1 MRFLLLAALA
11 GCAHAPTV
19 TTEQVVRLPPA
30 ARRQIIDARRS
41 VDAADQNLTAARVA
55 VDEAKRFRDI
65 ADRELDAARA
75 HADAAKQS
83 MDLGARAHAELTLEA
98 ARREREVSMRE
109 LFAAR
114 AKKDYSDRLVDLR
127 HAEEDLRRAERD
139 QARADFE
146 YTKYVALRDNGIAGT
161 YNEKDFL
168 DARKRAQSN
177 LADAR
182 SRVAALTG
190 NVEALRTGWMER
202 ANEYQTASRGAT
214 VPPPPPPP
222 PVPTETEGAPVG
234 APSPGANEGPSAP
247 QSMPESYPQY

>member
-1 MRFLLLAALA
+1 MRILLLAALV

-19 TTEQVVRLPPA
+19 TNEQVVRLPPD
-30 ARRQIIDARRS
+30 ARRQIIDAQRT
-41 VDAADQNLTAARVA
+41 VNAADQNLTAARVA

-75 HADAAKQS
+75 HADAAQRS
-83 MDLGARAHAELTLEA
+83 MDLGARAHADLTLQA

-127 HAEEDLRRAERD
+127 HAEEDMRRGERD

-146 YTKYVALRDNGIAGT
+146 YTKYVALRDNGIAGSF
-161 YNEKDFL
+161 NEKDFV
-168 DARKRAQSN
+168 DARRRAQTN
-177 LADAR
+177 VADAR
-182 SRVAALTG
+182 SRVATLTG
-190 NVEALRTGWMER
+190 NVEALRTAWMER
-202 ANEYQTASRGAT
+202 ANELQTASRAT
-214 VPPPPPPP
+214 VTPPPPPPE
-222 PVPTETEGAPVG
+222 PVTTEGAPG
-234 APSPGANEGPSAP
+234 GTPAPGVNEGPSAP